1 MKIKALTSFS
11 GALTMHKD
19 EVIEYD
25 NRVVLDDLLQAGYI
39 VEVKDTPKRGV
50 KKIENK

>member
-25 NRVVLDDLLQAGYI
+25 NKVVLDDLLQANYI
-39 VEVKDTPKRGV
+39 VEIEDTPK
-50 KKIENK
+50 KESEKE